1 MFYEIFIAL
10 IILGA
15 IFGSF
20 ANVCIYR
27 LPKEQSVV
35 KKRSHCPNCKKKI
48 KWFYNIPI
56 FSYLYIRGKC
66 KNCKKKISTQ
76 YLIVEIIS
84 ALSFSAI
91 YYFFGFTIET
101 FLLIFVF
108 FIYIIIFFID
118 LKHYIIPNSLNYILI
133 ISGFLK
139 NFIPDIDEF
148 LFTNLISSI
157 LGGILGYGMIWLI
170 IKLYKRFKKID
181 GMGFGDAKLFCGIG
195 LWFGYQSVFIII
207 FLASIIALLF
217 VAPKLLKGKLK
228 MKNEIPFGPFIILGN
243 LVYIIFMEEIFNFLS
258 MPLL

>member
-48 KWFYNIPI
+48 NWFYNIPI
-56 FSYLYIRGKC
+56 LSYLYIQGKC

-84 ALSFSAI
+84 ALSFVAI
-91 YYFFGFTIET
+91 YYFFGLTIET

-118 LKHYIIPNSLNYILI
+118 LKHYIIPNLLNYILI

-170 IKLYKRFKKID
+170 IKLYKKFKKID

-243 LVYIIFMEEIFNFLS
+243 LIYIIFMEDIFNFLS